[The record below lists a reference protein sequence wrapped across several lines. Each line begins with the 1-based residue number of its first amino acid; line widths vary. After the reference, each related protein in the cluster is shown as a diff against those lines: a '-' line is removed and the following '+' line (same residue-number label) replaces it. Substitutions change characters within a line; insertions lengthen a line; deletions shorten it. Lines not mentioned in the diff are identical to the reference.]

1 MKAYNLFSFFLIG
14 KQKSIINEKKG
25 KVQVV
30 HDDEQQE
37 KKEQTAQQK
46 EKSGN

>member
-1 MKAYNLFSFFLIG
+1 MS
-14 KQKSIINEKKG
+14 KKG

-37 KKEQTAQQK
+37 IKEQTAQQK

>member
-1 MKAYNLFSFFLIG
+1 MR
-14 KQKSIINEKKG
+14 KKG

-37 KKEQTAQQK
+37 NIEQTTQQK

>member
-1 MKAYNLFSFFLIG
+1 MR
-14 KQKSIINEKKG
+14 KKG

-37 KKEQTAQQK
+37 KKNKQHNKKSNK
-46 EKSGN
+46 ETIISMKKGQSNVPWVAL

>member
-1 MKAYNLFSFFLIG
+1 MIG
-14 KQKSIINEKKG
+14 KQKSIIHGKKRKEKG

-37 KKEQTAQQK
+37 IKEQTAQQK
-46 EKSGN
+46 REIRKLS

>member
-1 MKAYNLFSFFLIG
+1 MG
-14 KQKSIINEKKG
+14 KKKKKG

-37 KKEQTAQQK
+37 IKEQTAQQK
-46 EKSGN
+46 REIRKLS

>member
-1 MKAYNLFSFFLIG
+1 MS
-14 KQKSIINEKKG
+14 KKG

-37 KKEQTAQQK
+37 IKEQTTQQK
-46 EKSGN
+46 EKIRM